1 MVEVNLRDHS
11 SIINLTVVG
20 KAPIRG
26 RVAPSPFFHS
36 PLELLLSALGLCI
49 GGQIKEYCRTYDLNP
64 LIFEQVLV
72 DYDGSYYRVTILRPR
87 NLDPDHMFRLR
98 DQIKNCNVARELK
111 KEIVFE
117 WKLNTLPVEE
127 LKERKP
133 TPCCGSK

>member
-11 SIINLTVVG
+11 QIINLSVVG

-26 RVAPSPFFHS
+26 RVSGSPYFHT
-36 PLELLLSALGLCI
+36 PLELLLSALGLCV
-49 GGQIKEYCRTYDLNP
+49 GGHIRDYCRIYDLNP
-64 LIFEQVLV
+64 LIFEQILI

-87 NLDPDHMFRLR
+87 HLDTEHLFRMGE
-98 DQIKNCNVARELK
+98 QIKNCNVARELK

-133 TPCCGSK
+133 TPCCGAK